1 MEINRDML
9 NGVILSIRPI
19 YNDLIVRK
27 EKLYEFRNFKPK
39 FLSNY
44 FWVYESSPNK
54 QLKYLMRIAEP
65 VVFPDK
71 LNGISFGVDRFNTGE
86 MKSKYAY
93 KIIELYQL
101 EKPLSMIYLQKNF
114 NFTPPQAYTYLQRNL
129 KLQKYI
135 AENVKL
141 KKII

>member
-1 MEINRDML
+1 MEINEAML

-19 YNDLIVRK
+19 YNDLILRK
-27 EKLYEFRNFKPK
+27 EKLYEFRNFKPN

-71 LNGISFGVDRFNTGE
+71 LNGISYGVDRLILG
-86 MKSKYAY
+86 K
-93 KIIELYQL
+93 
-101 EKPLSMIYLQKNF
+101 
-114 NFTPPQAYTYLQRNL
+114 
-129 KLQKYI
+129 
-135 AENVKL
+135 
-141 KKII
+141 